1 MLVSSACFALM
12 SFCVKLS
19 SHSYFP
25 LEILFYRTAFGALV
39 LAGGCLVQRQNPLTP
54 NLLGHVNRTLMG
66 YASMCALFY
75 AVSRLPLSTAVT
87 LNYTS
92 SIFFVLTCTLRLRE
106 PLEMRAML
114 SLVLGFAGILWLLQP
129 TFTPDLWLPGVI
141 GLISGVTA
149 GVATFQV
156 RELGRMDEAP
166 WRIVFWF
173 FTLSSLLGW
182 LVVHFSTGFHSFDLH
197 NTGPLAG
204 VVICGLVGQLAM
216 TQAYKDGN
224 KFLAASLAYLTVV
237 FSALLG
243 WVIWGD
249 SLGMSGVLAMLL
261 IVLSGMM
268 AARR

>member
-25 LEILFYRTAFGALV
+25 LEILFYRTLFGALV
-39 LAGGCLVQRQNPLTP
+39 LAGGCVVARKSPVTP
-54 NLLGHVNRTLMG
+54 NLLGHAKRTVMG

-92 SIFFVLTCTLRLRE
+92 SIFFVLTCTLRLKE
-106 PLEMRAML
+106 PLELRSTLAL
-114 SLVLGFAGILWLLQP
+114 LLGFCGILWLLQP
-129 TFTPDLWLPGVI
+129 TFAPGLWFPGLI

-149 GVATFQV
+149 GVATFEV
-156 RELGRMDEAP
+156 RELGKMNEAS
-166 WRIVFWF
+166 WLIVFWF
-173 FTLSSLLGW
+173 FTLSSVMGG
-182 LVVHFSTGFHSFDLH
+182 VIVYFSTGFHALDWH
-197 NTGPLAG
+197 NVWSLSG

-216 TQAYKDGN
+216 TRAYKDGN

-243 WVIWGD
+243 WAIWGD
-249 SLGMSGVLAMLL
+249 SVGVTGVLAMSL
-261 IVLSGMM
+261 IVLSGVL
-268 AARR
+268 ATPR